1 MSTLAVDTITN
12 ATGASA
18 VTIDS
23 SGNLTTSGDVT
34 IPTGHKIVGADSAS
48 IYAPGMQVQIT
59 QSDKVGSSNLVVNTS
74 AYGNNKAN
82 YVHLGSTYNLTV
94 TTKLANSWI
103 VVDGRI
109 GLANTNSSHGYFD
122 MKVFTNGSDG
132 GTAQWLSELT
142 APGATGNA
150 LPDGLI
156 ANHMESYAQNHIE
169 SFKVIYQPNVPA
181 GTVLRFDPHVA
192 AWSGGNVYINKHASA
207 GNYNQISFTRFMA
220 TEIAQ

>member
-1 MSTLAVDTITN
+1 MSTLAVNTIQPQ
-12 ATGASA
+12 TGTTTTVDA
-18 VTIDS
+18 D
-23 SGNLTTSGDVT
+23 LTL
-34 IPTGHKIVGADSAS
+34 PTGHKIVATDSAS
-48 IYAPGMQVQIT
+48 IYAPGMVVNIT
-59 QSDKVGSSNLVVNTS
+59 QSDKIGSSNLVVNTS

-82 YVHLGSTYNLTV
+82 YLHLGSAYNLTV

-109 GLANTNSSHGYFD
+109 GLANTNASHGYFD

-156 ANHMESYAQNHIE
+156 ANHMETYAQNHIE

-181 GTVLRFDPHVA
+181 GTVLRFDPHVT

-207 GNYNQISFTRFMA
+207 GNYNQISFTRFIA

>member
-1 MSTLAVDTITN
+1 MASIVSVEQIKGLAAGSTPNTISIPAGQKLV
-12 ATGASA
+12 ATDA
-18 VTIDS
+18 
-23 SGNLTTSGDVT
+23 
-34 IPTGHKIVGADSAS
+34 AS
-48 IYAPGMQVQIT
+48 IYAPGMVVNIT
-59 QSDKVGSSNLVVNTS
+59 QSDKIGSSNLVVNTAS
-74 AYGNNKAN
+74 YGNNKAN
-82 YVHLGSTYNLTV
+82 YLHLGSAYNLTV

-122 MKVFTNGSDG
+122 MKTYHNGTLQSTN
-132 GTAQWLSELT
+132 WLSELT

-156 ANHMESYAQNHIE
+156 ANHMETYAQNHIE

-192 AWSGGNVYINKHASA
+192 AWSGGNVYINKHASG
-207 GNYNQISFTRFMA
+207 GNYNQISFTRFIA

>member
-1 MSTLAVDTITN
+1 MSTLAVNTIQPQ
-12 ATGASA
+12 TGTTTTVDA
-18 VTIDS
+18 D
-23 SGNLTTSGDVT
+23 LTV
-34 IPTGHKIVGADSAS
+34 PTGHKIVGTDAAS
-48 IYAPGMQVQIT
+48 IYAPGMVVQIA
-59 QSDKVGSSNLVVNTS
+59 QSNKVGSSNLVINTPS
-74 AYGNNKAN
+74 YGNNKAN
-82 YVHLGSTYNLTV
+82 YRHLGSSFDLTI

-109 GLANTNSSHGYFD
+109 GLANTNGSHGYFD

-169 SFKVIYQPNVPA
+169 SFKVIYQPNVAA

-192 AWSGGNVYINKHASA
+192 AWSGGNVYINKHANA
-207 GNYNQISFTRFMA
+207 GNYNQISFTRFIA

>member
-1 MSTLAVDTITN
+1 MSTLAVDAITN
-12 ATGASA
+12 ANGTNA

-23 SGNLTTSGDVT
+23 SGNITTGGDVT
-34 IPTGHKIVGADSAS
+34 IPTTKKIVGTDVAS

-59 QSDKVGSSNLVVNTS
+59 QSNKVGSSNLVINTPS
-74 AYGNNKAN
+74 YGNNKTN
-82 YVHLGSTYNLTV
+82 YRHLGTSYDLTI

-169 SFKVIYQPNVPA
+169 SFKVIYQPNVAA

-192 AWSGGNVYINKHASA
+192 AWSGGNVWINKHAST

>member
-1 MSTLAVDTITN
+1 MSTLAVNTIQPQ
-12 ATGASA
+12 TG
-18 VTIDS
+18 
-23 SGNLTTSGDVT
+23 TTTTVDADLT
-34 IPTGHKIVGADSAS
+34 IPTGHKIVGTDSAS
-48 IYAPGMQVQIT
+48 IYAPGMVVQIA
-59 QSDKVGSSNLVVNTS
+59 QSDKIGSSNLVVNTS

-82 YVHLGSTYNLTV
+82 YVHLGSAFNLSI

-109 GLANTNSSHGYFD
+109 GLANTNASHGYFD
-122 MKVFTNGSDG
+122 MKTYHNGTLQSTN
-132 GTAQWLSELT
+132 WLSELT

-156 ANHMESYAQNHIE
+156 SNHMESYAQNHIE
-169 SFKVIYQPNVPA
+169 SFKVIYQPNVAA

-192 AWSGGNVYINKHASA
+192 AWSGGNVWINKHGSS
-207 GNYNQISFTRFMA
+207 GNYNQISFTRFIA

>member
-1 MSTLAVDTITN
+1 MSTLAVNTIQPQTGTTTTVDATTLNVN
-12 ATGASA
+12 AN
-18 VTIDS
+18 VT
-23 SGNLTTSGDVT
+23 L
-34 IPTGHKIVGADSAS
+34 PTGKTIVGTDSAS
-48 IYAPGMQVQIT
+48 IYAPGMMVQIT
-59 QSDKVGSSNLVVNTS
+59 QSNKIGSSNLAVNYS
-74 AYGNNKAN
+74 SYANNKAN
-82 YVHLGSTYNLTV
+82 YVHIGSSFDLSI

-103 VVDGRI
+103 VVEGNI
-109 GLANTNSSHGYFD
+109 GLAVSPGSHAYFD

-156 ANHMESYAQNHIE
+156 ANHLNNYAQNHIE
-169 SFKVIYQPNVPA
+169 SFKVIYQPNVAA

-192 AWSGGNVYINKHASA
+192 GWSGGTLYVNKHASA
-207 GNYNQISFTRFMA
+207 GNYNQISYTRFMA

>member
-1 MSTLAVDTITN
+1 MSTLAVNTIQPQTGTTTTVDATTLNVN
-12 ATGASA
+12 AN
-18 VTIDS
+18 VT
-23 SGNLTTSGDVT
+23 L
-34 IPTGHKIVGADSAS
+34 PTGKTMVGTDSAS
-48 IYAPGMQVQIT
+48 IYAPGMMVQIV
-59 QSDKVGSSNLVVNTS
+59 QSDKIGSSNLVVNTA

-82 YVHLGSTYNLTV
+82 YLHLGTAYNLSI

-103 VVDGRI
+103 IVEGNI
-109 GLANTNSSHGYFD
+109 LLANTNASHGYFD
-122 MKVFTNGSDG
+122 MKIFTNGTDG
-132 GTAQWLSELT
+132 GTATWLSDQT

-150 LPDGLI
+150 YPDGLI
-156 ANHMESYAQNHIE
+156 ANHMESYAQNHTE
-169 SFKVIYQPNVPA
+169 SFKVIYQPNVAA

>member
-1 MSTLAVDTITN
+1 MSTLAVDAITN
-12 ATGASA
+12 ANGTNA

-23 SGNLTTSGDVT
+23 SGNITTGGDVT
-34 IPTGHKIVGADSAS
+34 IPTTKKIVGTDAAS
-48 IYAPGMQVQIT
+48 IYAPGMVVQIA
-59 QSDKVGSSNLVVNTS
+59 QSDKIGSSNLVVSTA

-82 YVHLGSTYNLTV
+82 YLHLGSSFNLSI

-122 MKVFTNGSDG
+122 MKTYHNGTLQSTN
-132 GTAQWLSELT
+132 WLSELT

-156 ANHMESYAQNHIE
+156 ANHMETYAQNHIE
-169 SFKVIYQPNVPA
+169 SFKVIYQPNVAA

-192 AWSGGNVYINKHASA
+192 AWSGGAVYINKHASA

>member
-1 MSTLAVDTITN
+1 MSTLAVNTIQPQ
-12 ATGASA
+12 TGTTTTVDA
-18 VTIDS
+18 D
-23 SGNLTTSGDVT
+23 LTVS
-34 IPTGHKIVGADSAS
+34 TGHKIVGTDSAS
-48 IYAPGMQVQIT
+48 IYAPGMMVQIA
-59 QSDKVGSSNLVVNTS
+59 QSDKIGSSNLAVNYS
-74 AYGNNKAN
+74 AYANNKAN
-82 YVHLGSTYNLTV
+82 YVYIGSAYNLSI

-103 VVDGRI
+103 IVEGNI
-109 GLANTNSSHGYFD
+109 GLAPTNGSHCYFD

-156 ANHMESYAQNHIE
+156 SNHCNNYAQNHIE
-169 SFKVIYQPNVPA
+169 SFKVIYQPNVAA

-192 AWSGGNVYINKHASA
+192 GWTAGTMYINKHASA
-207 GNYNQISFTRFMA
+207 GNYNQITFTRFMA

>member
-1 MSTLAVDTITN
+1 MSTLAVNTIQPQ
-12 ATGASA
+12 TGTTTTVDA
-18 VTIDS
+18 D
-23 SGNLTTSGDVT
+23 LTV
-34 IPTGHKIVGADSAS
+34 PTGHKIVGTDAAS
-48 IYAPGMQVQIT
+48 IYAPGMVVQIA
-59 QSDKVGSSNLVVNTS
+59 QSDKVGSSNLVINTPS
-74 AYGNNKAN
+74 YGNNKAS
-82 YVHLGSTYNLTV
+82 YRHLGSSFDLTI

-109 GLANTNSSHGYFD
+109 GLANTNGSHGYFD
-122 MKVFTNGSDG
+122 MKTYHNGTLQSTN
-132 GTAQWLSELT
+132 WLSELT

-169 SFKVIYQPNVPA
+169 SFKVIYQPNVAA

-192 AWSGGNVYINKHASA
+192 AWSGGNVYINKHANA
-207 GNYNQISFTRFMA
+207 GNYNQISFTRFIA

>member
-1 MSTLAVDTITN
+1 MSTLAVNTIQPQ
-12 ATGASA
+12 TGTTTTVDA
-18 VTIDS
+18 D
-23 SGNLTTSGDVT
+23 LTL
-34 IPTGHKIVGADSAS
+34 PTGHKIVGTDSAS

-59 QSDKVGSSNLVVNTS
+59 QSDKIGSSNLAVGYSNY
-74 AYGNNKAN
+74 ANNKAN
-82 YVHLGSTYNLTV
+82 YVPLGTSFHLNI

-103 VVDGRI
+103 IVDGRI
-109 GLANTNSSHGYFD
+109 GLAPSASSHAYFD

-156 ANHMESYAQNHIE
+156 ANHCDTYSQNHIE

-181 GTVLRFDPHVA
+181 GTVLSFHPHVA
-192 AWSGGNVYINKHASA
+192 GWTNGTMYINKHASA

>member
-1 MSTLAVDTITN
+1 MSTLAVDAITN
-12 ATGASA
+12 ATGTNA

-23 SGNLTTSGDVT
+23 SGNITTSGNVT
-34 IPTGHKIVGADSAS
+34 IPTTKKIVGTDAAS
-48 IYAPGMQVQIT
+48 IYAPGMMVQIT
-59 QSDKVGSSNLVVNTS
+59 QSDKIGSSNLAVNYS
-74 AYGNNKAN
+74 AYSNNKAN
-82 YVHLGSTYNLTV
+82 YVHLGSSYNLSI

-103 VVDGRI
+103 IVDGRI
-109 GLANTNSSHGYFD
+109 GLAPSNASHCYFD

-156 ANHMESYAQNHIE
+156 SNHCNSYSQNHIE
-169 SFKVIYQPNVPA
+169 SFKVIYQPNVAA
-181 GTVLRFDPHVA
+181 GTVLRFDPHIA
-192 AWSGGNVYINKHASA
+192 GWTAGTMYINKHASA
-207 GNYNQISFTRFMA
+207 ANYNQITFTRFMA

>member
-1 MSTLAVDTITN
+1 MSTLAVDAITN
-12 ATGASA
+12 ATGTNA

-23 SGNLTTSGDVT
+23 SGNITTSGNVT
-34 IPTGHKIVGADSAS
+34 IPTTKKIVGTDAAS
-48 IYAPGMQVQIT
+48 IYAPGMMVQIT
-59 QSDKVGSSNLVVNTS
+59 QSDKIGSSNLAVNYS
-74 AYGNNKAN
+74 AYSNNKAN
-82 YVHLGSTYNLTV
+82 YVHLGSSYNLSI

-109 GLANTNSSHGYFD
+109 GLAPSNGSHCYFD

-156 ANHMESYAQNHIE
+156 SNHCNSYSQNHIE
-169 SFKVIYQPNVPA
+169 SFKVIYQPNVAA

-192 AWSGGNVYINKHASA
+192 GWSAGTMYINKHASA
-207 GNYNQISFTRFMA
+207 ANYNQITFTRFMA

>member
-1 MSTLAVDTITN
+1 MSTLAVDAITN
-12 ATGASA
+12 AAGTSA

-23 SGNLTTSGDVT
+23 SGNLATSGDVT
-34 IPTGHKIVGADSAS
+34 IPAGQKLVATDAAS

-59 QSDKVGSSNLVVNTS
+59 QSDKIGSSNLAVGYSNY
-74 AYGNNKAN
+74 ANNKTN
-82 YVHLGSTYNLTV
+82 YVPLGTSFHLNI

-103 VVDGRI
+103 IVDGRI
-109 GLANTNSSHGYFD
+109 GLAPSASSHAYFD

-156 ANHMESYAQNHIE
+156 ANHCDTYSQNHIE

-181 GTVLRFDPHVA
+181 GTVLSFHPHVA
-192 AWSGGNVYINKHASA
+192 GWTGGTMYINKHASA